1 MHFFT
6 DRYLYV
12 LTLLQT
18 IEFGRVNAAN
28 KPVTPPCV
36 GTKTHVLQLPLNA
49 IYFNQVPPQLQALP
63 ALPLDLFQAK
73 KLIYSAFEDMLGI
86 QCTPP

>member
-18 IEFGRVNAAN
+18 IEFGRVDAAN
-28 KPVTPPCV
+28 KPVTPLCV
-36 GTKTHVLQLPLNA
+36 GTGTHVLQLPLNA
-49 IYFNQVPPQLQALP
+49 IYFNQVPPQLQALH

-73 KLIYSAFEDMLGI
+73 ELIYSAFEDMLGI